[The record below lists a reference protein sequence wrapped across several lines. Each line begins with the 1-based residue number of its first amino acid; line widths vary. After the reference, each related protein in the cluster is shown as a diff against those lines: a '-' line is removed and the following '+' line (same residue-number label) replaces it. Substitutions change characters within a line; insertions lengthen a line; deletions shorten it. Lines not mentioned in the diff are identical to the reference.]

1 MELFLFQLF
10 LLALIAFTIKNLPE
24 IIRLFSKSRSRYSS
38 PSNFPYIKKNYLLT
52 EAEHRFFI
60 ALQKAINGQYY
71 IFPQIHLAN
80 LLYIPKGTRNWQSYF
95 NRIIQKSVDFVI
107 CEKEYLSPV
116 LAIELN
122 DSSHNLPNRIE
133 RDRFVETALQEGGLP
148 ILSVLTL
155 SNQDYY
161 NIEKLRYEINKLIE
175 LA

>member
-1 MELFLFQLF
+1 MELFLFQIF
-10 LLALIAFTIKNLPE
+10 LLALIAFSIKNLPE
-24 IIRLFSKSRSRYSS
+24 IIRLFSRSRSRYI
-38 PSNFPYIKKNYLLT
+38 PQANFPYIKKNYLLT

-60 ALQKAINGQYY
+60 ALQKAITNQYY

-80 LLYIPKGTRNWQSYF
+80 LLYIPKRTRNWQSYF

-107 CEKEYLSPV
+107 CEKEYLSPI

-133 RDRFVETALQEGGLP
+133 RDHFVETALQEGGLP
-148 ILSVLTL
+148 ILSVLAL

-161 NIEKLRYEINKLIE
+161 DIEKLKYEIQKFITIN
-175 LA
+175 

>member
-24 IIRLFSKSRSRYSS
+24 IIRLFSRSR
-38 PSNFPYIKKNYLLT
+38 PGNNHQQNFPYIKKNYLLT

-60 ALQKAINGQYY
+60 ALQKTISDQYY

-107 CEKEYLSPV
+107 CDKEYLSPL

-122 DSSHNLPNRIE
+122 DNSHNLPNRVE
-133 RDRFVETALQEGGLP
+133 RDYFVDTALREGGLP

-161 NIEKLRYEINKLIE
+161 DIEKLKYEIQKFIE
-175 LA
+175 LI